1 MYQLVI
7 LFPTVIQIDVT
18 SSRPLEEQI
27 ASGLRLALADGTIRP
42 GDELPPIRQL
52 AGDLGVHWNTVARAY
67 RRLSQ
72 EGLLRVQHGRNAV
85 ALDRDRLPAR
95 KAKAGLRELFVEA
108 IGGAVLGG
116 LSPVDIDQVYKETLA
131 GFDERKRT

>member
-1 MYQLVI
+1 M
-7 LFPTVIQIDVT
+7 IQIDVT
-18 SSRPLEEQI
+18 SPRPLEEQI
-27 ASGLRLALADGTIRP
+27 ANGLRLALANGAIRP

-85 ALDRDRLPAR
+85 AIDRDRLPSR
-95 KAKAGLRELFVEA
+95 KVKAGLREHFVEA

-116 LSPVDIDQVYKETLA
+116 LSPGDIDQVFKEALA
-131 GFDERKRT
+131 GFDERKRS

>member
-1 MYQLVI
+1 M
-7 LFPTVIQIDVT
+7 IQIDVT
-18 SSRPLEEQI
+18 SPKPLEEQI
-27 ASGLRLALADGTIRP
+27 AGGLRLALANGTIRP

-67 RRLSQ
+67 RRLDA

-85 ALDRDRLPAR
+85 VLDRGRLPSSEV
-95 KAKAGLRELFVEA
+95 KAIKGGLRERFAEA

-116 LSPVDIDQVYKETLA
+116 LSPGDIDKVFQEALA

>member
-1 MYQLVI
+1 M
-7 LFPTVIQIDVT
+7 IQIDVT
-18 SSRPLEEQI
+18 SPRPLEEQI
-27 ASGLRLALADGTIRP
+27 AGGLRLALADGTIRP

-67 RRLSQ
+67 RRLGN

-85 ALDRDRLPAR
+85 AIDRGRLPSR
-95 KAKAGLRELFVEA
+95 EVKAIKAGLRERFAEA

-116 LSPVDIDQVYKETLA
+116 LSPGDIHNVFQEALA

>member
-1 MYQLVI
+1 M
-7 LFPTVIQIDVT
+7 IQIDVT
-18 SSRPLEEQI
+18 SPRPLEEQI
-27 ASGLRLALADGTIRP
+27 ASGLRLALANGTIRP
-42 GDELPPIRQL
+42 GEELPPIRQL

-67 RRLSQ
+67 RRLGD
-72 EGLLRVQHGRNAV
+72 EGLLRVHHGRNAV

-95 KAKAGLRELFVEA
+95 KVKAGLREQFAEA

-116 LSPVDIDQVYKETLA
+116 LSPGDIDQVYKEALA

>member
-1 MYQLVI
+1 M
-7 LFPTVIQIDVT
+7 IQIDLD
-18 SSRPLEEQI
+18 SPRPLEEQI
-27 ASGLRLALADGTIRP
+27 ASGLRLALASGTVRP

-67 RRLSQ
+67 RRLGE
-72 EGLLRVQHGRNAV
+72 EGLLRVQHGRSAV
-85 ALDRDRLPAR
+85 AIDREHLPSR
-95 KAKAGLRELFVEA
+95 KVKAGLRERFVEA

-116 LSPVDIDQVYKETLA
+116 LSPGDIDKVFKEALA